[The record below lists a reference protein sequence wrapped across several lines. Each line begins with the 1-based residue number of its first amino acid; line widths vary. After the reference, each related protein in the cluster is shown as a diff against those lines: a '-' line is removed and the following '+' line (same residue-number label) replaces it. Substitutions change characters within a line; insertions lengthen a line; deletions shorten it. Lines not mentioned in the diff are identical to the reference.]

1 MLRYFAFLAIFCV
14 GPLAASPPRATHDWA
29 ALDKLV
35 DAYDKADAPGI
46 SLAVSIDGQTVYH
59 RWAGQAD
66 LTHDVPIDADTR
78 FNIGSVS
85 KQFTAFAIMM
95 LVDAGK
101 LTLEQDVRELIP
113 ELEVRSPPVT
123 IRHLLNHTSGLRE
136 ANSLLQLVGTPE
148 AWPVTQARSFDLI
161 VRQRGGNFPAGQR
174 QEYSNTGYQLLA
186 EVVARVSGTPF
197 PDFMHSR
204 IFEPLGMTRTV
215 VYGDP
220 KQIIADLAV
229 DYAPV
234 GDGFANAHSISAI
247 YGSTG
252 IISDPRDLLRW
263 ARALET
269 GKIGGT
275 NVIAAMEVR
284 NTLHDGRRVIASNGQ
299 EYRRFRGLDTW
310 SHGGSVGGFRSFLL
324 RIPEARMAIAVMGNR
339 SDFHKAAFAF
349 NVARALVADP
359 LESTQATK
367 FRPETGTDLDRY
379 VGDYQLFAGVV
390 FSLRRDG
397 DQLSFSTFG
406 KDDASALPQIDKG
419 VFMLNPARQ
428 LRLEFHDFASGH
440 ATEMR
445 WQISEDGYIPAPRVV
460 MQPVPETPLNIQ
472 ELEGSYYAETLQQ
485 VVTLSTYRN
494 ALRLRMGDGSYTLLD
509 RYQPDT
515 FRAVGDSSIQRVK
528 ILRDT
533 AGRVV
538 GVFISAAL
546 ADDIEYRKLDDDKT
560 AKISEPKGESPDTV
574 P

>member
-14 GPLAASPPRATHDWA
+14 CPLAASPPRATHDWA
-29 ALDKLV
+29 ALDTLV
-35 DAYDKADAPGI
+35 DAFDKAGAPGI

-59 RWAGQAD
+59 RWTGQAD
-66 LTHDVPIDADTR
+66 LAHGVPIGADTR
-78 FNIGSVS
+78 FNIASVS

-95 LVDAGK
+95 LVDAGELK
-101 LTLEQDVRELIP
+101 LEQDVREFIP

-174 QEYSNTGYQLLA
+174 EEYSNTGYQLLA
-186 EVVARVSGTPF
+186 EVVARVSRTPF
-197 PDFMHSR
+197 PDFMRSR

-215 VYGDP
+215 VYSDP

-234 GDGFANAHSISAI
+234 GDGFARAHSLSAT
-247 YGSTG
+247 YGSSG

-269 GKIGGT
+269 GEIGGT
-275 NVIAAMEVR
+275 AVIAAMAER
-284 NTLHDGRRVIASNGQ
+284 STFHDGRPAIASNGQ
-299 EYRRFRGLDTW
+299 ECRRFRGLDTW

-324 RIPEARMAIAVMGNR
+324 RIPEARMAVAVMGNR

-359 LESTQATK
+359 SAPTPATK

-379 VGDYQLFAGVV
+379 VGDYQLFAGIV

-397 DQLSFSTFG
+397 DQLSFSMFG
-406 KDDASALPQIDKG
+406 RGNASALPQIDKG

-428 LRLEFHDFASGH
+428 LRLEFRDFVNGQ

-445 WQISEDGYIPAPRVV
+445 WQISEDGYIPAPLVV
-460 MQPVPETPLNIQ
+460 MQPVPETPLNIH

-485 VVTLSTYRN
+485 VITLSAYRN
-494 ALRLRMGDGSYTLLD
+494 TLRLRMGDGSYTLLD

-515 FRAVGDSSIQRVK
+515 FRADGDSAIQRVK
-528 ILRDT
+528 IRRGT

-560 AKISEPKGESPDTV
+560 NSGIFED
-574 P
+574 